1 MRSINEV
8 KVSVTLV
15 GWSMT
20 FLRLNLLKRVGSV
33 LDLKNL
39 YPDFQVEG

>member
-1 MRSINEV
+1 MRSVNEV
-8 KVSVTLV
+8 EVSVTLV
-15 GWSMT
+15 GWSIT
-20 FLRLNLLKRVGSV
+20 FLRLNLLKRVRSV